1 MPNMLKDLL
10 LGVLFVC
17 LALMLTTIGQA
28 ATVVPPGDG
37 CNGDDRYHQT

>member
-17 LALMLTTIGQA
+17 LALMLTTIGHA
-28 ATVVPPGDG
+28 ATVVPPGG
-37 CNGDDRYHQT
+37 CNGDDPHYRT